1 MFLPYKISDKTVDI
15 LTSYSY
21 EEEYKK
27 ISEAVLKQLS
37 KEELRKVLID
47 GSKLQEDWFPTKN
60 LHFDVFL
67 SHSHG
72 DEDKAKKLAAY
83 LKHCY
88 GLTTFI
94 DSCYWNYCDDLLEQ
108 LDKQL
113 WEPKDGFSKYNYN
126 KRNYSTTIIHT
137 MLSMSLMKMMSKCEC
152 FILLDSSNV
161 HINDGYKSKTL
172 SAWIYQEAEMIK
184 VIDRKI
190 PVRWLQ
196 NIVQHR
202 GRGILETRN
211 FCSDSV
217 ATESQ
222 SVTFDLDTSKMH
234 LISDALL
241 SKMNGWTKNRAM
253 DIMHKDYIANQY
265 NERRLLESRQETRP
279 TRRLIPRR

>member
-27 ISEAVLKQLS
+27 ISEAVLKQRS

-94 DSCYWNYCDDLLEQ
+94 DSCYWNYCDVLLEQ

-113 WEPKDGFSKYNYN
+113 WEPKDGF
-126 KRNYSTTIIHT
+126 
-137 MLSMSLMKMMSKCEC
+137 
-152 FILLDSSNV
+152 
-161 HINDGYKSKTL
+161 
-172 SAWIYQEAEMIK
+172 
-184 VIDRKI
+184 
-190 PVRWLQ
+190 
-196 NIVQHR
+196 
-202 GRGILETRN
+202 
-211 FCSDSV
+211 
-217 ATESQ
+217 
-222 SVTFDLDTSKMH
+222 
-234 LISDALL
+234 
-241 SKMNGWTKNRAM
+241 
-253 DIMHKDYIANQY
+253 
-265 NERRLLESRQETRP
+265 
-279 TRRLIPRR
+279 

>member
-113 WEPKDGFSKYNYN
+113 SFTQPAIKKKDNELRTYHS
-126 KRNYSTTIIHT
+126 
-137 MLSMSLMKMMSKCEC
+137 
-152 FILLDSSNV
+152 
-161 HINDGYKSKTL
+161 
-172 SAWIYQEAEMIK
+172 
-184 VIDRKI
+184 
-190 PVRWLQ
+190 RWL
-196 NIVQHR
+196 
-202 GRGILETRN
+202 
-211 FCSDSV
+211 
-217 ATESQ
+217 
-222 SVTFDLDTSKMH
+222 
-234 LISDALL
+234 
-241 SKMNGWTKNRAM
+241 
-253 DIMHKDYIANQY
+253 
-265 NERRLLESRQETRP
+265 RQP
-279 TRRLIPRR
+279 YGAGYPQAVHAC

>member
-1 MFLPYKISDKTVDI
+1 MFLPYKISDKTVDL
-15 LTSYSY
+15 LTEYGY
-21 EEEYKK
+21 EEEYNK
-27 ISEAVLKQLS
+27 ISKIVLKQRS

-47 GSKLQEDWFPTKN
+47 GSKLQEDWFPTEN
-60 LHFDVFL
+60 LQFDVFL

-72 DEDKAKKLAAY
+72 DEGKAKKFAAFM
-83 LKHCY
+83 KHKY

-94 DSCYWNYCDDLLEQ
+94 DSCYWNYCDVLLEQ

-113 WEPKDGFSKYNYN
+113 WEPKDGNSQYNYT

-161 HINDGYKSKTL
+161 HFPDGYKSKTL
-172 SAWIYQEAEMIK
+172 SAWIYQEAEISK

-190 PVRWLQ
+190 PERWLK
-196 NIVQHR
+196 NILQHR
-202 GRGILETRN
+202 GGGILETRY

-217 ATESQ
+217 ATENQ

-234 LISDALL
+234 LVRYSLL
-241 SKMNGWTKNRAM
+241 TKMNGHTKENAM
-253 DIMHKDYIANQY
+253 DIMHNDYIAQQY
-265 NERRLLESRQETRP
+265 NEHRLLESYQGIRP
-279 TRRLIPRR
+279 IRRFMPIR

>member
-27 ISEAVLKQLS
+27 ISEAVLKQRS

-72 DEDKAKKLAAY
+72 DEDKAKKFAAY

-94 DSCYWNYCDDLLEQ
+94 DSCDVLLEQ

-113 WEPKDGFSKYNYN
+113 CEPKDGFSKYNYN

-152 FILLDSSNV
+152 VILLDSSNV
-161 HINDGYKSKTL
+161 HINDGYKSKTI
-172 SAWIYQEAEMIK
+172 SAWIYQEAEMSK

-190 PVRWLQ
+190 PERWLQ
-196 NIVQHR
+196 SIVQHR
-202 GRGILETRN
+202 VGGILETRY

-241 SKMNGWTKNRAM
+241 SEMNGWKKNRAM

-279 TRRLIPRR
+279 TRHLIPRR